1 MQLSFTFESDQ
12 RFSLPLQYNH
22 LVQGFIYEA
31 IDPALS
37 AFLHD
42 EGYEVDGRPFRLF
55 VFSRLLGP
63 FRLDRQAGQISFGP
77 RVTLWIASPVYQFCE
92 SMIRN
97 IFGRMN
103 LHLGPHILR
112 SVESS
117 GNTPEISADVLT
129 VHTRS
134 PVTVYSTLYRPEGSK
149 YTAYFQPGEPDYD
162 RLISDNL
169 KRKFRAAHREDPPEG
184 NVHVHAL
191 GRLKLNV
198 VRYKGFIIKGY
209 SGKLRL
215 EGPPPLLQM
224 ALNAGLG
231 AKNSQGFGFI
241 QTS

>member
-12 RFSLPLQYNH
+12 DFSLPLQYNH

-31 IDPALS
+31 IDPELAD
-37 AFLHD
+37 FLHNR
-42 EGYEVDGRPFRLF
+42 GYLVDGRPFRLF
-55 VFSRLLGP
+55 VFSRLMGP
-63 FRLDRQAGQISFGP
+63 YRIDSQAGRITFGP
-77 RVTLWIASPVYQFCE
+77 QVTLWIASPLYEFCT

-117 GNTPEISADVLT
+117 GDTPEISQDRIT
-129 VHTRS
+129 VRTRS
-134 PVTVYSTLYRPEGSK
+134 PVTVYSTLYRPEGDK

-162 RLISDNL
+162 RLVTDNL
-169 KRKFRAAHREDPPEG
+169 KRKYQAAFQEEPPAG
-184 NVHVHAL
+184 HVHVQAL

-209 SGKLRL
+209 SGRLRL